1 MFDITLGAHS
11 PDDIAHII
19 QVSLAPAFV
28 LTALAQMLN
37 VFSTRLARIADKV
50 NTTARDLLK
59 ADAEEIRHLRQ
70 QLSYLRRRS
79 YVLDVAV
86 VCVCL
91 SAVMILTSILT
102 LFVGA
107 LRDVTAATILFA
119 CFGAGLVFTV
129 CALGAFL
136 TEILM
141 AGRGIRVEVDRQQD
155 QASAT
160 GYGRPS

>member
-1 MFDITLGAHS
+1 MALFDITLSENS

-50 NTTARDLLK
+50 NTTAKELDK
-59 ADAEEIRHLRQ
+59 ADATEAHHLSR
-70 QLSYLRRRS
+70 QLSFLRRRS
-79 YVLDVAV
+79 FLLDVAV
-86 VCVCL
+86 VMACL
-91 SAVMILTSILT
+91 SAVMILGSILT

-107 LRDVTAATILFA
+107 LRDAAAASVLFA
-119 CFGAGLVFTV
+119 CFGAGLIFTV
-129 CALGAFL
+129 CALCAFL
-136 TEILM
+136 TEILL

-155 QASAT
+155 QASTA
-160 GYGRPS
+160 GLP